1 MFTTWQIYTF
11 LRGIK
16 VWNVSALDM
25 GYSTAQG
32 RFGLKNGEYNTL
44 ILFECLLADITRLL
58 SAWYQKHL
66 VVLGN
71 PKVFWAKVNKL
82 KTAVNSQKLIEL
94 S

>member
-1 MFTTWQIYTF
+1 
-11 LRGIK
+11 
-16 VWNVSALDM
+16 M

-32 RFGLKNGEYNTL
+32 RFGLKYGEYNTL
-44 ILFECLLADITRLL
+44 ILFACLLADITRLL

-71 PKVFWAKVNKL
+71 TKVFWAKVNKL
-82 KTAVNSQKLIEL
+82 KTAVNSLKLIEL